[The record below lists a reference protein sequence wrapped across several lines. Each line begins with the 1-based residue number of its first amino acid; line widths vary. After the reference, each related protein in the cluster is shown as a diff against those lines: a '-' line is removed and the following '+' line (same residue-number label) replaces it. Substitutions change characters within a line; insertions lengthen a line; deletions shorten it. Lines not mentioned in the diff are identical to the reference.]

1 MSHRTLK
8 RIALIT
14 MIIDH
19 IGAFIPGAPIW
30 LRYIGRISAPIFFF
44 CCAHSLEHTKDK
56 RKFAIRLYLFSLLM
70 IFGNVILDVIFGF
83 REGVPEDNIFLTLF
97 VGVMAVLLY
106 EKYKAG
112 GIAIFCLYQVG
123 AYFLC
128 DWIYSI
134 NSIRGNAW
142 HYFLY
147 IIPGITWS
155 AYEVEY
161 GVAFVLLFI
170 LMYYTKDNP
179 MLLSA
184 LVITCSFCIY
194 KVSHRF
200 LSPFFRTAVG
210 FWDMQYLMIFCL
222 PIILLYNGKK
232 GKGSKYFYY
241 LFYPL
246 HLWAF
251 YIVQQCVFFKK

>member
-1 MSHRTLK
+1 
-8 RIALIT
+8 
-14 MIIDH
+14 
-19 IGAFIPGAPIW
+19 
-30 LRYIGRISAPIFFF
+30 
-44 CCAHSLEHTKDK
+44 
-56 RKFAIRLYLFSLLM
+56 M
-70 IFGNVILDVIFGF
+70 IFGNVILDVIFDF
-83 REGVPEDNIFLTLF
+83 RGGMPEDNIFLTLF

-123 AYFLC
+123 VYFLC
-128 DWIYSI
+128 DGIYSI
-134 NSIRGNAW
+134 DSVRGNAW
-142 HYFLY
+142 QYFLY
-147 IIPGITWS
+147 IIPEITGS